1 MFAKIQLKILLLLKY
16 LISFDILN
24 YQYLNK
30 VDYILYILLYK
41 INNI

>member
-30 VDYILYILLYK
+30 VDYILYIIY
-41 INNI
+41 IIV